1 MHNKL
6 ASEHH
11 IIVIESDWRPS
22 WWNWLDCFCYSPV
35 DTVNMAIMTSR
46 VTHKISW
53 TFWHL
58 RPWSWTF
65 LQLTSTVDH
74 TL

>member
-35 DTVNMAIMTSR
+35 DTVKTAHVDISLNQSNKLSSTALSSHHSDGNNDIMCHS
-46 VTHKISW
+46 
-53 TFWHL
+53 
-58 RPWSWTF
+58 
-65 LQLTSTVDH
+65 
-74 TL
+74 